1 MDVEANDNGGATGGN
16 RKYPNEHGYVADQ
29 GINLFDCDGFDEL
42 TDEKIARY
50 NHRHSALASQD
61 YTAYGY
67 ALITPVDQLIK
78 IMRQVD
84 RVAPNLKPNMFH
96 PKMTPIQL
104 EGSRYGK
111 LIVAYHEKQLDK
123 YLDGLALQAS
133 TAIMQESDPAEVLT
147 KFIRK
152 MEGRVFAYMNS
163 APAQE
168 LDDNDYGVP
177 PSGRPDL

>member
-1 MDVEANDNGGATGGN
+1 MNVDANNNGGAAGGN

-29 GINLFDCDGFDEL
+29 GIDLFDRDEFDEL
-42 TDEKIARY
+42 ADEKIARY

-67 ALITPVDQLIK
+67 AMITPADKLIK

-84 RVAPNLKPNMFH
+84 REAPNLKPNMFH
-96 PKMTPIQL
+96 PRQTPIQL
-104 EGSRYGK
+104 EGSLYGK
-111 LIVAYHEKQLDK
+111 LIVEYHDK
-123 YLDGLALQAS
+123 EHDNYMDGLALQAS
-133 TAIMQESDPAEVLT
+133 NAIMQQSDPAEVLT

-152 MEGRVFAYMNS
+152 VESRVFAYMNT

-168 LDDNDYGVP
+168 INVDYGVP

>member
-1 MDVEANDNGGATGGN
+1 MDVEANNNGGATGGN

-29 GINLFDCDGFDEL
+29 GINLFDRDGFDEL

-67 ALITPVDQLIK
+67 ALITPVDKLIK

-84 RVAPNLKPNMFH
+84 REAPNLKPNMFH
-96 PKMTPIQL
+96 PRMTPIQL
-104 EGSRYGK
+104 EGDRYGK
-111 LIVAYHEKQLDK
+111 LVVAYHEKQQQL

-133 TAIMQESDPAEVLT
+133 NAIMQESDPAEVLT
-147 KFIRK
+147 KFIRNI
-152 MEGRVFAYMNS
+152 ESRVFAYMNT
-163 APAQE
+163 APPQE
-168 LDDNDYGVP
+168 FNDNYGVP

>member
-1 MDVEANDNGGATGGN
+1 MDVVANNNGGATGGN

-29 GINLFDCDGFDEL
+29 GINLFDGDEFDEL
-42 TDEKIARY
+42 LDERISRY
-50 NHRHSALASQD
+50 NRRHAALATQD

-67 ALITPVDQLIK
+67 AMITPADELIR

-84 RVAPNLKPNMFH
+84 REAPTLKPNKYF
-96 PKMTPIQL
+96 PRMTPVEL

-111 LIVAYHEKQLDK
+111 LLVIHHDK
-123 YLDGLALQAS
+123 EHDTYMDGLALQAS
-133 TAIMQESDPAEVLT
+133 SAIMQQSDPAEVLT

-152 MEGRVFAYMNS
+152 LEGRVFAYMNT

-168 LDDNDYGVP
+168 MNIDYGVP
-177 PSGRPDL
+177 STGRPDR

>member
-1 MDVEANDNGGATGGN
+1 MDASDANNNGGATGGN

-29 GINLFDCDGFDEL
+29 GINLFDGDEFDEL
-42 TDEKIARY
+42 SDERISRY

-67 ALITPVDQLIK
+67 AMITPADKLIK
-78 IMRQVD
+78 MMRQVD
-84 RVAPNLKPNMFH
+84 REAPNLKPNMFF
-96 PKMTPIQL
+96 PRMTPIQL
-104 EGSRYGK
+104 EGDRYGK
-111 LIVAYHEKQLDK
+111 LLVAHQDK
-123 YLDGLALQAS
+123 ERELYLDGLALQAS
-133 TAIMQESDPAEVLT
+133 NFIMQASDPAEFLT

-152 MEGRVFAYMNS
+152 TEGRVFAYMNT

-168 LDDNDYGVP
+168 LNDNYGVP